1 MRAEILREREK
12 RRAAM
17 KGSMPY
23 GNDGHGERPASRLA
37 GGGSA
42 RVAAAIAPRTT
53 TTRRRR

>member
-23 GNDGHGERPASRLA
+23 GLSLIH
-37 GGGSA
+37 
-42 RVAAAIAPRTT
+42 I
-53 TTRRRR
+53 